1 MNTNNTNNSNPN
13 GAGRLQQT
21 RSRSPTLTLTL
32 QHEYFICAP
41 NLLIV
46 LPPPSPLVYKFTCLN
61 AFSSPGS
68 YSSLRHF
75 YAQWCYHSLL
85 LITYSLPNKQF
96 WDDHIRSW
104 FSAPSRCKGREPV
117 WSYEVNGRLKYCVT
131 WHSLKDSCLAI
142 PRRK

>member
-13 GAGRLQQT
+13 GAGRLQRT

-41 NLLIV
+41 NLSIV
-46 LPPPSPLVYKFTCLN
+46 LPPSPLVYKFTCLN